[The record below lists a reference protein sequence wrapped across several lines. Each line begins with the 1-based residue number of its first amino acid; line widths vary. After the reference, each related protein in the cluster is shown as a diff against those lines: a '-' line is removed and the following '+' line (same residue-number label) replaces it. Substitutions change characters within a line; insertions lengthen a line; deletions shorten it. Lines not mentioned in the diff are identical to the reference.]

1 MRSLDRW
8 LVIALILATTAYAVA
23 EEMTLTTYYP
33 SHRGVY
39 AELRVGS
46 GTYPT
51 PTGSL
56 HVVKPTND
64 GNLAFRVD
72 DEQPNDLTPFVIDQ
86 TGNVGIGTTAPTQK
100 LDVNGQVR
108 IQGGGPVAGEVLTA
122 ADATGAASWEPGGA
136 LRGVQVFTASG
147 TWNKPLG
154 VTKVIVEVVGGG
166 GGGNSGNSVG
176 CATGGS
182 GGSAGG
188 YAKELIDVTAVSSVP
203 VTVGAGGAGA
213 LGGTGPLS
221 DPSLIVGQPGGTSSF
236 GAYLQ
241 ATGGSSGYPS
251 NYLPGPGGVGSG
263 GLINRSGQQGD
274 AYITNVQLGR
284 AGGSSELGAG
294 GAGSSNYLTPGGTGE
309 SGGGGGG
316 GAPEACMATFTCG
329 AGGNGG
335 SGAVFVWEYR

>member
-1 MRSLDRW
+1 MPRAVLDENVSLQVGARLAAFGYEVLAIAKQPGRGMSDEAVFA
-8 LVIALILATTAYAVA
+8 LVTESAGLLVTRDTHFTNPLRFPPAKTGGILY
-23 EEMTLTTYYP
+23 LT
-33 SHRGVY
+33 H
-39 AELRVGS
+39 
-46 GTYPT
+46 
-51 PTGSL
+51 
-56 HVVKPTND
+56 

-72 DEQPNDLTPFVIDQ
+72 DEQPNDLSPFVIDQ
-86 TGNVGIGTTAPTQK
+86 TGNVGIGTANPAAK
-100 LDVNGQVR
+100 LE
-108 IQGGGPVAGEVLTA
+108 VAGQLKITGGAPSAGKVLTS
-122 ADATGAASWEPGGA
+122 DANGLATWEPGGA

-309 SGGGGGG
+309 SGEGPRGGKGTVLGEDQG
-316 GAPEACMATFTCG
+316 FDP
-329 AGGNGG
+329 
-335 SGAVFVWEYR
+335 